1 MPEGVDAWSTCWY
14 FFEGK
19 WGVFILSAVPY
30 SPLTGISEIFGKATK
45 DKCMTSYLR
54 QLLNVFWLRPETAM
68 WRACDIQAM
77 ASFEFTS
84 PSLDLGCGDGIF
96 SFIRAGGC
104 LGEDF
109 DAFRSVGDLDKF
121 FEKADVFDHYGDKI
135 CPTILTKPNYRIDI
149 GFDHKQA
156 LLSKAGELGLYSEL
170 RLGDGNGALPFADKS
185 FRSVF
190 SNIVYWLSD
199 PAFSLGEICRVLA
212 PGGQACLLLP
222 NNTLPDFSFYNR
234 YYKRTGDERF
244 RFLDLLDRGR
254 LSDNI
259 KHSKS
264 DQEWRVL
271 FEGAGLSVINHAQHL
286 SSPIVQIWDVGLRPL
301 FPILKK
307 MTDKIEPS
315 ELLSLKREWIE
326 ICDSF
331 AAPLVA
337 LDSDLSAQGVSG
349 FHCYTLGRDLG

>member
-1 MPEGVDAWSTCWY
+1 
-14 FFEGK
+14 
-19 WGVFILSAVPY
+19 
-30 SPLTGISEIFGKATK
+30 
-45 DKCMTSYLR
+45 
-54 QLLNVFWLRPETAM
+54 M

-77 ASFEFTS
+77 AQFKFAS

-96 SFIRAGGC
+96 SFIRAGGG

-121 FEKADVFDHYGDKI
+121 FEKADVFDHYSGKI
-135 CPTILTKPNYRIDI
+135 HPKIVAKPGYQIDV

-170 RLGDGNGALPFADKS
+170 RLGDGNSTLPFPDKF
-185 FRSVF
+185 FRSIF

-199 PAFSLGEICRVLA
+199 PAFSLGEIRRVLT

-222 NNTLPDFSFYNR
+222 NDTLPDFSFFNR
-234 YYKRTGDERF
+234 YYKRTEDERF

-264 DQEWRVL
+264 DREWRAL
-271 FEGAGLSVINHAQHL
+271 FEAAGLSVANHVQHL
-286 SSPIVQIWDVGLRPL
+286 SGPIVQIWDVGLRPL
-301 FPILKK
+301 FPVLKK
-307 MTDKIEPS
+307 MTDRIGPS
-315 ELLSLKREWIE
+315 ELLPLKREWIE
-326 ICDSF
+326 ICESF

-337 LDSDLSAQGVSG
+337 LDSDFAAQGASA
-349 FHCYTLGRDLG
+349 FHCYTLERSLD